1 MKLKIAIII
10 LLFMITFNLSAGRY
24 AGEFMVIG
32 SGVRSSGMGKAFTAL
47 ANDGS
52 AIYWNASGIAQLR
65 STEIGL
71 MRAFLY
77 SGLASYDNFSV
88 CQPLPNEVTIGFN
101 WTRLSIDDIP
111 VFLEEHLVGNPSFRS
126 SYFEYNLTGI
136 PDGKITSTDDLL
148 QFAFAK
154 HIHYDLDLG
163 WLFFDVPFDLYFGGN
178 IKYIKRK
185 IDESIG
191 NGTGFDFS
199 LLARTSLSVIL
210 ERDWMGDIALGINF
224 QDIGG
229 TDITW
234 AVVDDDSDHKDEVI
248 MNSKLGVAI
257 TQPIPRIYSSIV
269 LSHDIDYIYNKI
281 HHTGFEFQYKDFLEL
296 RLGYYDTNFTT
307 GITII
312 YKNFSLDYA
321 FLTNNLASTNRVG
334 LRVKF

>member
-1 MKLKIAIII
+1 MKKII
-10 LLFMITFNLSAGRY
+10 LIVFVLMIFATLSAGRY

-52 AIYWNASGIAQLR
+52 AIYWNASGIAQMR
-65 STEIGL
+65 RTEIGL

-77 SGLASYDNFSV
+77 NGLASYDNFSF

-101 WTRLSIDDIP
+101 WTRLSIEDIP
-111 VFLEEHLVGNPSFRS
+111 IFLESHLVGNPSFRS

-136 PDGKITSTDDLL
+136 PDGNMNSTDDLF

-154 HIHYDLDLG
+154 HLNYNLNLG

-185 IDESIG
+185 IGESIG

-199 LLARTSLSVIL
+199 MLTRTSLAVL
-210 ERDWMGDIALGINF
+210 FEQDWLGDITFGVNF

-229 TDITW
+229 SNITW
-234 AVVDDDSDHKDEVI
+234 NVVDDNSDHQDEVL
-248 MNSKLGVAI
+248 MNSKIGIAI
-257 TQPIPRIYSSIV
+257 IQPLTSINSTV
-269 LSHDIDYIYNKI
+269 TISQDIDYIYNKI
-281 HHTGFEFQYKDFLEL
+281 YHSGIEYRYSDLVEA
-296 RLGYYDTNFTT
+296 RLGYYDSNFTT
-307 GITII
+307 GITIK
-312 YKNFSLDYA
+312 YKDFAIDYA
-321 FLTNNLASTNRVG
+321 FLTNDLANTNRVG
-334 LRVKF
+334 LRVKL

>member
-1 MKLKIAIII
+1 MKKIIVI
-10 LLFMITFNLSAGRY
+10 LAVLFLSVSLSAGRY
-24 AGEFMVIG
+24 AGDFMVIG
-32 SGVRSSGMGKAFTAL
+32 SGVRSSGMGKAFTAV

-52 AIYWNASGIAQLR
+52 AIYWNAAGIAQMR
-65 STEIGL
+65 ETEIGL

-77 SGLASYDNFSV
+77 NGLASYDNFTF
-88 CQPLPNEVTIGFN
+88 CQPLPNDVTIGFN

-126 SYFEYNLTGI
+126 AYFEYNLTGD
-136 PDGKITSTDDLL
+136 PDGWISSTDDLL

-154 HIHYDLDLG
+154 HLHYNLNLG
-163 WLFFDVPFDLYFGGN
+163 WLFFDVPFEFYLGGN

-199 LLARTSLSVIL
+199 FLTRTSLAVL
-210 ERDWMGDIALGINF
+210 FERDWLGDFTFGVNF

-229 TDITW
+229 SNITW
-234 AVVDDDSDHKDEVI
+234 DVVDDNSDHQDEVL
-248 MNSKLGVAI
+248 MNSKLGMAVI
-257 TQPIPRIYSSIV
+257 QPLPFIYSTLT
-269 LSHDIDYIYNKI
+269 LSHDIDYIYSTV
-281 HHTGFEFQYKDFLEL
+281 HHFGLEYKYKDLVEI

-307 GITII
+307 GLTIM
-312 YKNFSLDYA
+312 YKDFALDYA

-334 LRVKF
+334 LRVNF